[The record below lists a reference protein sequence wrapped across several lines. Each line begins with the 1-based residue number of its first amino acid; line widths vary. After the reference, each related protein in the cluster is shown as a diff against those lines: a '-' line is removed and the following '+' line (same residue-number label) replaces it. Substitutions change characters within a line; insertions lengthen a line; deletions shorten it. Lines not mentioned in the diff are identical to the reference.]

1 MHFALLGDHP
11 DGLDFACVLAR
22 SGRHTLAVY
31 SGPPLGAES
40 LRRWGV
46 DFRRVG
52 DMEEV
57 LADPAV
63 EAVIVAGR
71 PGDRAAQLRR
81 ALQSER
87 HVVCVHPADQTPDA
101 AYEAAMIQS
110 DTKQLLLPLLPEAL
124 HPALHRLAEVA
135 GGVGHEAW
143 NVIDASRPT
152 PHAPRPT
159 LIEMERWS
167 TEAILPDATTPELR
181 PALPGWDVLRA
192 LAGEIVEVMGF
203 AATEEIEANEPL
215 LLAGRF
221 EKGTLFRAALL
232 PNRPEARWRI
242 AIITRHDVA
251 ELVFP
256 QGWPGPARLR
266 WRDAHGTPQED
277 TWETWNPWPAMV
289 EVFERALDARH
300 SARQLLL
307 SRELAAVSSEQFTA
321 VPPAPRA
328 PASAYVPLLS
338 WQDEIRGLEL
348 DDAARRS
355 VARGRAS
362 TLEYQEATEEAGF
375 KGTMT
380 LVGCSLLWGSLV
392 LLILSR
398 WQPWLGWL
406 IAPVFAL
413 FLILQLLRWAVPKK
427 AGDKTGKNEDAIKVR
442 D

>member
-11 DGLDFACVLAR
+11 DGLDFACALAQ

-31 SGPPLGAES
+31 SGAAAGAES
-40 LRRWGV
+40 LRRWGIES
-46 DFRRVG
+46 RRVG

-57 LADPAV
+57 LADPGV

-71 PGDRAAQLRR
+71 PGHRAAQLRR

-87 HVVCVHPADQTPDA
+87 HVVSVHPADQSPDA

-110 DTKQLLLPLLPEAL
+110 DTKQILLPLLPEAL
-124 HPALHRLAEVA
+124 HPAIHRLAEVA
-135 GGVGHEAW
+135 WGEGREVWAVAE
-143 NVIDASRPT
+143 ASRLT
-152 PHAPRPT
+152 PHTSRPT

-167 TEAILPDATTPELR
+167 TEAVLLDAETPGQR
-181 PALPGWDVLRA
+181 PSLPGWDVLRA
-192 LAGEIVEVMGF
+192 LAGEIVEVIGF
-203 AATEEIEANEPL
+203 AATEEMEAHEPL

-232 PNRPEARWRI
+232 PGRSEPRWRI
-242 AIITRHDVA
+242 AVLTRYDQL
-251 ELVFP
+251 ELLFP
-256 QGWPGPARLR
+256 QGWPGPARLS
-266 WRDAHGTPQED
+266 WRDARGTLQEE
-277 TWETWNPWPAMV
+277 TWETWNPWPALV
-289 EVFERALDARH
+289 EAFERALAARRG
-300 SARQLLL
+300 ARQPIPG
-307 SRELAAVSSEQFTA
+307 RELAGVSSEQITVA
-321 VPPAPRA
+321 PLPPRP
-328 PASAYVPLLS
+328 PEPPYSPLLT
-338 WQDEIRGLEL
+338 WQDEIRSLEL

-355 VARGRAS
+355 VSRRRAS

-427 AGDKTGKNEDAIKVR
+427 QDKGSGSV
-442 D
+442 